1 MKHDI
6 FCNKLCPS
14 LVGPYTIVYSPLFN
28 IFHFQFLINVFS
40 RTAANVNKFI
50 DPALEYIDDTNYFY
64 KQSHIIKS
72 MYNEDHS
79 SGVHIGVE
87 SQIII

>member
-1 MKHDI
+1 MI
-6 FCNKLCPS
+6 P
-14 LVGPYTIVYSPLFN
+14 
-28 IFHFQFLINVFS
+28 FLILLKIDLCGIIPLKGTSTNYVKINE
-40 RTAANVNKFI
+40 TAANVNKFI
-50 DPALEYIDDTNYFY
+50 DPALEYIDNTNYFY

>member
-1 MKHDI
+1 MILFLMLLKID
-6 FCNKLCPS
+6 LCGIILLKGTS
-14 LVGPYTIVYSPLFN
+14 TNYVK
-28 IFHFQFLINVFS
+28 INE
-40 RTAANVNKFI
+40 TAANVNKFI
-50 DPALEYIDDTNYFY
+50 DPALEYIGNTNYFY